1 MREYI
6 IFCIL
11 FIYFSI
17 LTVGINLASILVSV
31 PMLFFGLISL
41 AIFRTWSRKG
51 VGLASVGIFLLLTAA
66 IFVFQ
71 FAWVKLVGAGQIG
84 YGSALRISGSTITSD
99 GYWFLFSMASK
110 TALFITVILVISNY
124 LKFTGSME
132 NDNT

>member
-17 LTVGINLASILVSV
+17 MIVGINLASILVSV
-31 PMLFFGLISL
+31 PMLFVGLIAI
-41 AIFRTWSRKG
+41 AIFKTWSRKG
-51 VGLASVGIFLLLTAA
+51 VWFASVGILLLSTAA

-71 FAWVKLVGAGQIG
+71 FAWVKFVGVGQVG
-84 YGSALRISGSTITSD
+84 YGSALRISGSTITTD

-110 TALFITVILVISNY
+110 TLDSNF
-124 LKFTGSME
+124 KC
-132 NDNT
+132 NV